1 MCQEGRKGGARTS
14 DGRLGQEVPR
24 SRGLTG
30 SKEQGAGVSGKLSV
44 IMWSRPSPS
53 PDYVRAFALQ
63 SELGD
68 RPDLDLAL
76 RGSQ

>member
-1 MCQEGRKGGARTS
+1 M
-14 DGRLGQEVPR
+14 PR

-30 SKEQGAGVSGKLSV
+30 SKEQGAGVSGKLGV
-44 IMWSRPSPS
+44 IMQSRPSSPS

-63 SELGD
+63 RELGA